1 MSMVVIVKQ
10 TVENGEK
17 IKASLDDLCVH
28 LRHNGTLLFIATFSF
43 TEH

>member
-1 MSMVVIVKQ
+1 MSVVVTVKQ

-17 IKASLDDLCVH
+17 IKASLDDLGVH
-28 LRHNGTLLFIATFSF
+28 LSHYGPKLPVAKLFF